1 MCSLPWLS
9 LFHPGLHCGVTDLE
23 LFPSPSGNHCPM
35 LLLPLPRLRLSSRL
49 FLSRPVWITAPVFP
63 RGCNVKVVQQVCCA
77 GACVWDGRA
86 RIKTKLDEVE
96 LPWNFR
102 AFLEFQ
108 HSTEVGGSPGRSQP
122 RLQVNV
128 LESCIPQI
136 TFLPGLVLLIPPP
149 GRPGPRILGTF
160 IYLCGMKEDSFQELV
175 LSFPIGSQL
184 PNSAASTLSL

>member
-1 MCSLPWLS
+1 M
-9 LFHPGLHCGVTDLE
+9 TDLE

-136 TFLPGLVLLIPPP
+136 TFLPGLVLLISPPP
-149 GRPGPRILGTF
+149 AVCCVVLAALQARQAWASNF
-160 IYLCGMKEDSFQELV
+160 SYIYLFVRYEGR
-175 LSFPIGSQL
+175 
-184 PNSAASTLSL
+184 